1 MSEFDQSNIKPLA
14 EPLYKQRAWLKL
26 VAILTI
32 FGGALTAVTVL
43 GVVIAWIPIW
53 AGVALY
59 QAASTLEETMLNRE
73 SDTLIRALSK
83 LGLYFKINAI
93 TWLIAV
99 GIVPLMIAS
108 ALLLPRLLRYAEP
121 KNEAAAVARI
131 QNINTAQSKYMS
143 SHQKYG
149 TLQELVD
156 AGLLERAFLDQAQ
169 GYRFRI
175 ETQESEYVVLATA
188 LAASGRYDYYSFA
201 DGVVRYSSDSRKAPP
216 GSSGAPA
223 Q

>member
-1 MSEFDQSNIKPLA
+1 
-14 EPLYKQRAWLKL
+14 
-26 VAILTI
+26 
-32 FGGALTAVTVL
+32 
-43 GVVIAWIPIW
+43 
-53 AGVALY
+53 
-59 QAASTLEETMLNRE
+59 
-73 SDTLIRALSK
+73 
-83 LGLYFKINAI
+83 
-93 TWLIAV
+93 LIAV

-131 QNINTAQSKYMS
+131 QNINNAQSKYMS

-156 AGLLERAFLDQAQ
+156 AGLVERAFLDQAQ

-201 DGVVRYSSDSRKAPP
+201 DGVVRYSSDSRKAPH